1 METTQLEMQSIQ
13 DLPKKPKKSAKEVWG
28 IVGTVIKWVLIGLCA
43 LLLISNVVCMI
54 KMKNGNPV
62 PTFLGVGSA
71 KVVTRSMEPTI
82 MVGDVVVIAHKSSY
96 KVGDVITFIDTD
108 GKPVTHRIIEIT
120 NDGKYATKGDY
131 IGNSADANF
140 KDDNEI
146 VGKVIATLPKFGYFL
161 DFLKSGWGIALLVI
175 VAIILV
181 ELPALIDF
189 IRKSIEKNK
198 LTKQINALEAAG
210 EGSAELSGVTADG
223 ANVDAK
229 RGEADNAGTVDGEAD
244 NAGTVDGEADNAGTI
259 DGEAIDPKVAGK
271 NEAAGNK
278 ADSEQE

>member
-28 IVGTVIKWVLIGLCA
+28 IVGTVVKWVLIGLCA
-43 LLLISNVVCMI
+43 LLLVSNVVCMI

-82 MVGDVVVIAHKSSY
+82 M
-96 KVGDVITFIDTD
+96 VGDVITFIDTD

-140 KDDNEI
+140 KDNNEI

-229 RGEADNAGTVDGEAD
+229 RGETDNAGTVGGEANNAGTVDGED
-244 NAGTVDGEADNAGTI
+244 
-259 DGEAIDPKVAGK
+259 IDPKVTSD
-271 NEAAGNK
+271 EALGNK
-278 ADSEQE
+278 ADGKQE

>member
-1 METTQLEMQSIQ
+1 M
-13 DLPKKPKKSAKEVWG
+13 
-28 IVGTVIKWVLIGLCA
+28 
-43 LLLISNVVCMI
+43 
-54 KMKNGNPV
+54 
-62 PTFLGVGSA
+62 
-71 KVVTRSMEPTI
+71 
-82 MVGDVVVIAHKSSY
+82 
-96 KVGDVITFIDTD
+96 
-108 GKPVTHRIIEIT
+108 
-120 NDGKYATKGDY
+120 
-131 IGNSADANF
+131 
-140 KDDNEI
+140 
-146 VGKVIATLPKFGYFL
+146 

-229 RGEADNAGTVDGEAD
+229 RGEADNAGT
-244 NAGTVDGEADNAGTI
+244 I

>member
-229 RGEADNAGTVDGEAD
+229 RGEADNAGTVDGEA
-244 NAGTVDGEADNAGTI
+244 NNAGTI
-259 DGEAIDPKVAGK
+259 DGEDIDPKVAGK

-278 ADSEQE
+278 ADGEQE

>member
-28 IVGTVIKWVLIGLCA
+28 IVGTVVKWVLIGLCA
-43 LLLISNVVCMI
+43 LLLVSNVVCMI

-82 MVGDVVVIAHKSSY
+82 MVGDVVIAHKSSY

-140 KDDNEI
+140 KDNNEI

-229 RGEADNAGTVDGEAD
+229 RGETDNAGTVGGEANNAGTVDGED
-244 NAGTVDGEADNAGTI
+244 
-259 DGEAIDPKVAGK
+259 IDPKVTSD
-271 NEAAGNK
+271 EALGNK
-278 ADSEQE
+278 ADGKQE

>member
-13 DLPKKPKKSAKEVWG
+13 DLPKKPKKSAKEVWE
-28 IVGTVIKWVLIGLCA
+28 IVGTVVKWVLIGLCA
-43 LLLISNVVCMI
+43 LLLVSNVVCMI

-131 IGNSADANF
+131 IVNSADANF
-140 KDDNEI
+140 KDNNEI

-229 RGEADNAGTVDGEAD
+229 RGETDNAGTVDGEANNAGTVVGEAN
-244 NAGTVDGEADNAGTI
+244 NAGTVDGED
-259 DGEAIDPKVAGK
+259 IDPKVTSD
-271 NEAAGNK
+271 EVLGNK

>member
-28 IVGTVIKWVLIGLCA
+28 IVGTVVKWVLIGLCA
-43 LLLISNVVCMI
+43 LLLVSNVVCMI

-140 KDDNEI
+140 KDNNEI

-229 RGEADNAGTVDGEAD
+229 RGETDNAGMVDGEANNAGTVDGETDNAGTVDGED
-244 NAGTVDGEADNAGTI
+244 S
-259 DGEAIDPKVAGK
+259 DPKVISD
-271 NEAAGNK
+271 EALGNK
-278 ADSEQE
+278 ADGEQE

>member
-13 DLPKKPKKSAKEVWG
+13 DLPKKPKKSAKEVWE
-28 IVGTVIKWVLIGLCA
+28 IVGTVVKWVLIGLCA
-43 LLLISNVVCMI
+43 LLLVSNVVCMI

-140 KDDNEI
+140 KDNNEI

-229 RGEADNAGTVDGEAD
+229 RGETDNAGTVDGEAN
-244 NAGTVDGEADNAGTI
+244 NAGTVDGED
-259 DGEAIDPKVAGK
+259 IDPKATSD
-271 NEAAGNK
+271 EALGNK
-278 ADSEQE
+278 ADGEQE

>member
-28 IVGTVIKWVLIGLCA
+28 IVGTVVKWVLIGLCA
-43 LLLISNVVCMI
+43 LLLVSNVVCMI

-140 KDDNEI
+140 KDNNEI

-210 EGSAELSGVTADG
+210 EGSADLSGVTADG

-229 RGEADNAGTVDGEAD
+229 RGETDNAGTVDGEANNAGTVD
-244 NAGTVDGEADNAGTI
+244 GGANNAGTVDGED
-259 DGEAIDPKVAGK
+259 IDPKVISD
-271 NEAAGNK
+271 ETLGNK
-278 ADSEQE
+278 ADGEQE

>member
-28 IVGTVIKWVLIGLCA
+28 IVGTVVKWVLIGLCA
-43 LLLISNVVCMI
+43 LLLVSNVVCMI
-54 KMKNGNPV
+54 KMKKGNPV

-140 KDDNEI
+140 KDNNEI

-229 RGEADNAGTVDGEAD
+229 RGETDNAGTVDGEANNAGTVVGEAN
-244 NAGTVDGEADNAGTI
+244 NAGTVDGED
-259 DGEAIDPKVAGK
+259 IDPKVTSD
-271 NEAAGNK
+271 EVLGNK

>member
-96 KVGDVITFIDTD
+96 KVGDVIKLKANATYYNGVSIPNFVKKSTLYYR
-108 GKPVTHRIIEIT
+108 GTNKNGIIISTQKTGAIT
-120 NDGKYATKGDY
+120 GVVK
-131 IGNSADANF
+131 ADALESGISTPAQPTQPTTSSIYTVKVTANCLNIRRGPGTNYGISSQIRD
-140 KDDNEI
+140 KGIYTI
-146 VGKVIATLPKFGYFL
+146 VETRGNWGR
-161 DFLKSGWGIALLVI
+161 LKSGRGWICL
-175 VAIILV
+175 
-181 ELPALIDF
+181 DY
-189 IRKSIEKNK
+189 
-198 LTKQINALEAAG
+198 TK
-210 EGSAELSGVTADG
+210 
-223 ANVDAK
+223 K
-229 RGEADNAGTVDGEAD
+229 C
-244 NAGTVDGEADNAGTI
+244 
-259 DGEAIDPKVAGK
+259 
-271 NEAAGNK
+271 
-278 ADSEQE
+278 

>member
-28 IVGTVIKWVLIGLCA
+28 IVGTVVKWVLIGLCA
-43 LLLISNVVCMI
+43 LLLVSNVVCMI

-140 KDDNEI
+140 KDNNEI

-229 RGEADNAGTVDGEAD
+229 RGEANNAGTVDGETDNAGTVDGETD
-244 NAGTVDGEADNAGTI
+244 NAGTVDGEDS
-259 DGEAIDPKVAGK
+259 DPKFTSD
-271 NEAAGNK
+271 EALGNK
-278 ADSEQE
+278 ADGKQE

>member
-28 IVGTVIKWVLIGLCA
+28 IVGTVVKWVLIGLCA
-43 LLLISNVVCMI
+43 LLLVSNVVCMI

-140 KDDNEI
+140 KDNNEI

-189 IRKSIEKNK
+189 IRRSIEKNK

-229 RGEADNAGTVDGEAD
+229 RGETDNAGTVDGEAN
-244 NAGTVDGEADNAGTI
+244 NAGTVDGEANNAGTV
-259 DGEAIDPKVAGK
+259 DGEDIDPKVTSD
-271 NEAAGNK
+271 ETLGNK
-278 ADSEQE
+278 ADGEQE

>member
-28 IVGTVIKWVLIGLCA
+28 IVGTVVKWVLIGLCA
-43 LLLISNVVCMI
+43 LLLVSNIVCMI

-140 KDDNEI
+140 KDNNEI

-229 RGEADNAGTVDGEAD
+229 RGEANNAGTVDGEAN
-244 NAGTVDGEADNAGTI
+244 NAGTVDGEANNAGTV
-259 DGEAIDPKVAGK
+259 DGEVIDPKVTSD
-271 NEAAGNK
+271 EALGNK
-278 ADSEQE
+278 ADGEQE